1 MYLERWGTVNLVK
14 NHLLDSKITTAAFVE
29 FLEKGFSQ
37 ASLYQISEKAG
48 VTTGALYTRYKN
60 KNDLF
65 CALVKDIYSSYI
77 NDSQKILTL
86 ISNAA
91 DSRDIDMFWRSF
103 SLEKRVYLTLLSNH
117 CKACQ
122 LLFCKSSG
130 TTIEEKISSFLG
142 EKADRTFS
150 MLSALQIPIDYKTV
164 DLMIH
169 ASFYFYQKLIENW
182 DGTIYSMQVLD
193 NIEIALYA
201 AWNSLLRK

>member
-1 MYLERWGTVNLVK
+1 M
-14 NHLLDSKITTAAFVE
+14 
-29 FLEKGFSQ
+29 EKGFSQ
-37 ASLYQISEKAG
+37 ASLHQISEKAG

-150 MLSALQIPIDYKTV
+150 MLSAHQIPIDYKTV

>member
-37 ASLYQISEKAG
+37 ASLHQISEKAG
-48 VTTGALYTRYKN
+48 VTTGALYTRYK
-60 KNDLF
+60 
-65 CALVKDIYSSYI
+65 
-77 NDSQKILTL
+77 
-86 ISNAA
+86 
-91 DSRDIDMFWRSF
+91 
-103 SLEKRVYLTLLSNH
+103 
-117 CKACQ
+117 
-122 LLFCKSSG
+122 KS
-130 TTIEEKISSFLG
+130 
-142 EKADRTFS
+142 DRTFS

>member
-14 NHLLDSKITTAAFVE
+14 NHLLDSKINTAAFVE
-29 FLEKGFSQ
+29 FLEKVFSQ
-37 ASLYQISEKAG
+37 ASLHQISEKAG

>member
-37 ASLYQISEKAG
+37 ASLHQISEKAG

-65 CALVKDIYSSYI
+65 CALVKDVYSSYI

>member
-14 NHLLDSKITTAAFVE
+14 NHLLDSRITTAAFVE

-37 ASLYQISEKAG
+37 ASLHQISKKAG

-60 KNDLF
+60 KNNLF

-91 DSRDIDMFWRSF
+91 DSKDIDMFWRAL

-117 CKACQ
+117 CETCQ

-130 TTIEEKISSFLG
+130 TTIGEKISSFLG
-142 EKADRTFS
+142 EKTDRTFS